1 MDIRDMYYD
10 QKKMNTLPDD
20 KLKVQAFFNSGL
32 IFRNSNDHQKAIDDF
47 SNAIQIDSKNA
58 ILFYHRGLTYLE
70 LNQPQKAIQDFDEAI
85 RLDNNFALAYFNRGL
100 TWQKLNRHSLA
111 YQDLSSALKLN
122 VQDKRIEFYFGMANV
137 TLLKYDDAIYHLT
150 RAIALDSKNALAYF
164 NRGIAWQGLNQ
175 HQKALDDFTNTTAL
189 NRNFAPAYFRK
200 GLTYASLSNYN
211 EAILN
216 FDKADNLGLNLA
228 KIFYYRGLAKEKYN
242 DFSGAIMDFKQYLQL
257 LIDDTSKGDDTKD
270 KNTKQA
276 IKNIQ
281 IHIQQLTKKAN
292 LLQEPNRPSSPLP
305 FTPLWRVINT
315 GRRRSAS
322 EPPKPEQILRN
333 DLIAVS
339 LNIHFSELILEQEIG
354 KGGTA
359 VVLKGKWKGR
369 TVAIKS
375 LTDLNIMMDQ
385 ASFIEFKNE
394 VYHWN
399 TLHHKNIVQLY
410 GICMDPKHYYMVM
423 EFMPNG
429 SLADLLRKPDPLC
442 WTTRWQIAVDVA
454 NALAYLHNI
463 KQSMHRDLKSPN
475 VLLDKQFHAKLSDFA
490 DLAKINLTS
499 ILQSMNIH
507 GTTRWTAPELLELTK
522 TRLNYTKQAD
532 IFSFG
537 ILLWELVTRQ
547 IPFDHLDRD
556 FDIIN
561 AIKTG
566 QRPTIPD
573 ECPEVLKYLIPR
585 CWQQDP
591 SHRPEITEIIKLLED
606 NKKEFQEVV
615 AASDYSHQ
623 NLGF

>member
-1 MDIRDMYYD
+1 
-10 QKKMNTLPDD
+10 
-20 KLKVQAFFNSGL
+20 
-32 IFRNSNDHQKAIDDF
+32 
-47 SNAIQIDSKNA
+47 
-58 ILFYHRGLTYLE
+58 
-70 LNQPQKAIQDFDEAI
+70 
-85 RLDNNFALAYFNRGL
+85 
-100 TWQKLNRHSLA
+100 
-111 YQDLSSALKLN
+111 
-122 VQDKRIEFYFGMANV
+122 
-137 TLLKYDDAIYHLT
+137 
-150 RAIALDSKNALAYF
+150 
-164 NRGIAWQGLNQ
+164 
-175 HQKALDDFTNTTAL
+175 
-189 NRNFAPAYFRK
+189 
-200 GLTYASLSNYN
+200 
-211 EAILN
+211 
-216 FDKADNLGLNLA
+216 
-228 KIFYYRGLAKEKYN
+228 
-242 DFSGAIMDFKQYLQL
+242 LQ
-257 LIDDTSKGDDTKD
+257 LIDDTAKGDDTKD
-270 KNTKQA
+270 KKTEQA

-292 LLQEPNRPSSPLP
+292 LLQKSNRPSSPLP
-305 FTPLWRVINT
+305 LASLRRVIST
-315 GRRRSAS
+315 GRRRSVS

-339 LNIHFSELILEQEIG
+339 LNIPSSELKLEEQEIG

-359 VVLKGKWKGR
+359 VVLKGKWKNR
-369 TVAIKS
+369 MVAIKS
-375 LTDLNIMMDQ
+375 LTDLNIIMDQ
-385 ASFIEFKNE
+385 ASFNEFKNE
-394 VYHWN
+394 VNHWS

-410 GICMDPKHYYMVM
+410 GVCMEPEHYYMVM

-475 VLLDKQFHAKLSDFA
+475 VLLDEQFHAKLSDFA

-522 TRLNYTKQAD
+522 TQLNYTKQAD

-561 AIKTG
+561 AIKKG

-573 ECPEVLKYLIPR
+573 ECPKVLKDLIPR
-585 CWQQDP
+585 CWKQDP
-591 SHRPEITEIIKLLED
+591 SHRPGITEIIKVLEDED